1 MAPRGTRIGSLV
13 LMQVRQQMRSNMS
26 LSYARFRLLK
36 LPLTWPLKRALS
48 LSLQLFHK
56 PSFERIQRVET
67 CSLAFVIKL
76 RHSSPTVILAATV
89 NHTPVPMLIAGCVKP
104 RYCHCAYRRQL

>member
-48 LSLQLFHK
+48 LFNFFTSRLLSEFN
-56 PSFERIQRVET
+56 
-67 CSLAFVIKL
+67 AL
-76 RHSSPTVILAATV
+76 RHAVWPLSSS
-89 NHTPVPMLIAGCVKP
+89 
-104 RYCHCAYRRQL
+104 